1 MSRSTPLA
9 ACVLLAAVALST
21 PVSAATR
28 TWNFL
33 TTGNGHG
40 FQVYDRDQ
48 HRVKMF
54 LEAPYRYVA
63 PGDAE
68 RTWGVGRRNLAHD
81 LYFGVRA
88 GGQTTWLHDQPDVE
102 YEAQTNVIHAWSS
115 QSGVRTDT
123 YYVAPFGYE
132 GNGLVMLIKATS
144 QSGGAVSLYAKPNFK
159 LGQGRVDPGEE
170 GESITF
176 ASRNG
181 VDTMVETGPGG
192 GHVVYVPIGG
202 YEHAGCGSDSDL
214 YNGVKGSGSAGD
226 AHTCNGAGKVAV
238 FQKDVTLGA
247 GESAWWGLAILF
259 VNDNPDDPAANQF
272 KDDRSVDQIVDL
284 WAAFLAGRAPD
295 KLHSDL
301 LAEWDDWRSNREAP
315 GLDATETKLWRQ
327 SEAILRM
334 GQIREALQANRKN
347 HGMML
352 AALPVGE
359 WHTGW
364 IRDGLYGT
372 VALAKLAHY
381 AEAKLAVE
389 MVLGAD
395 NSFFASANYLKHP
408 YRVSTCR
415 YFGNGL
421 EEADWNNDG
430 PNLETD
436 GWGLLLWAARMVLEY
451 SCDLAWLDK
460 TTWRGDTIF
469 EALTEVAG
477 DIEEHLQGDLPE
489 GDASIWEVHWNRRQV
504 FTYTAA
510 CQARGLFD
518 FADIAKAYGRDD
530 LYAKY
535 KGLAEN
541 MVAAMKGAL
550 VYDATSGLAS
560 HMGVAGNPV
569 HVDGSTVEAF
579 SWDLIAPSDP
589 IFTGTLNEY
598 AKLLTTFGGYRR
610 LEPQLSLTGQSGA
623 NEYDLSEWI
632 LLDLRIGDAW
642 RRSGDASQADLLLDK
657 VTTHAAVND
666 FQVPELFDANNG
678 RYTGVVPMVGYGA
691 GAWIMTQMAKA
702 GFRDPSPLDGLD
714 HCKVAPPEPIEVPEG
729 VDAVGWD
736 PGQPQQDTNPYNPYD
751 TTKPNDDP
759 ASPAADGAEV
769 DVSLHDGAASF
780 CAVTRFD
787 AHVPAAGA
795 LLLVLLVLG
804 MTHLRRR
811 ASRHSGERRNPSRE
825 SVVASADR
833 AWTPAFAGVTVL
845 SKVSR
850 TVALGLVLLA
860 SVPARANDDDTPPA
874 PEWTL
879 DFHGYARMPLRWNGS
894 PFSPR
899 PPYLVDD
906 NYYLSGFQYLRLA
919 ETDWAE
925 LFLGVRHGN
934 TRFVAGFFA
943 SQFSDWSENSL
954 SGQWGIATAAIEH
967 TFDLHP
973 SFALD
978 LKAGMFWER
987 MGHILPYDTYLFG
1000 RTHQAGV
1007 VLGGRYAWGDWRARI
1022 KAGYGAHADL
1032 INANQGFTPLAY
1044 LNLGGGWRFL
1054 DVDAYL
1060 LKAWT
1065 RDSKREFAI
1074 VEDGD
1079 LRVLGLEIGV
1089 RVPYAGPLAFYV
1101 AHYKAENVLFL
1112 ANAFEL
1118 LHSTGG
1124 RGLTE
1129 NFFGAD
1135 SQNGTGEIR
1144 VVALDW
1150 LLQARTLLHDLGYQ
1164 PSDPLRHWL
1173 DGLTVRVFGM
1183 TATVLSRQQ
1192 SPDPL
1197 LNRHD
1202 RTYLKWGLEPRYAL
1216 PAPLRMLWL
1225 ALRFDRVI
1233 NDTDHESMSFRV
1245 VTSML
1250 GVTPLDG
1257 LDVFFAWS
1265 HYSYGENVQLRPNQI
1280 PGDRSVTDPDTNLFK
1295 IQAQIAW

>member
-1 MSRSTPLA
+1 MPRLWSLA
-9 ACVLLAAVALST
+9 ALAFVLAWGSAT
-21 PVSAATR
+21 PTVAATR

-48 HRVKMF
+48 HRVKTF
-54 LEAPYRYVA
+54 LEHPYRYVA
-63 PGDAE
+63 PGDAG

-88 GGQTTWLHDQPDVE
+88 GGQTTWLHDQPEVE
-102 YEAQTNVIHAWSS
+102 YEAETNVIHAWST

-132 GNGLVMLIKATS
+132 GNALVMLIKATS
-144 QSGGAVSLYAKPNFK
+144 ASGGAVSVYAKPNLK

-170 GESITF
+170 GESIAF
-176 ASRNG
+176 GSRAG
-181 VDTMVETGPGG
+181 LDYLVETGPGG
-192 GHVVYVPIGG
+192 GHVVYLPIGG
-202 YEHAGCGSDSDL
+202 YDHAGCGGDSDL
-214 YNGVKGSGSAGD
+214 YDAVKTSGSAGD
-226 AHTCNGAGKVAV
+226 TRTCNGAGRVAV
-238 FQKDVTLGA
+238 FQRDLTLA
-247 GESAWWGLAILF
+247 ANESAWWGLAVLF
-259 VNDNPDDPAANQF
+259 VNDNPNDAAAGQF

-284 WAAFLAGRAPD
+284 WAAFLADREPGA
-295 KLHSDL
+295 LHAGV
-301 LAEWDDWRSNREAP
+301 LAEWEAWRTHREAP

-334 GQIREALQANRKN
+334 GQIREARQANRKN

-364 IRDGLYGT
+364 LRDGLYAV
-372 VALAKLAHY
+372 VALAKLAHHD
-381 AEAKLAVE
+381 EAKLAVE

-395 NSFFASANYLKHP
+395 NSFFAGPNYLKKP

-421 EEADWNNDG
+421 EEADFNNDG

-436 GWGLLLWAARMVLEY
+436 GWGLVLWAARMALDS
-451 SCDLAWLDK
+451 SCDLAWLDQP
-460 TTWRGDTIF
+460 TWRGDTVF

-477 DIEEHLQGDLPE
+477 DIEEHLQGGLPE
-489 GDASIWEVHWNRRQV
+489 ADASIWEVHWNRRQV

-510 CQARGLFD
+510 CQARGLYD
-518 FADIAKAYGRDD
+518 FADIAKVYGRDD
-530 LYAKY
+530 LYSKY
-535 KGLAEN
+535 KGLADD
-541 MVAAMKGAL
+541 MVAAMESAL
-550 VYDATSGLAS
+550 VYSATNGLAS
-560 HMGVAGNPV
+560 HMGVAGSPV

-579 SWDLIAPSDP
+579 SWDLIPTSSP

-598 AKLLTTFGGYRR
+598 AKLLTAFGGYRR

-632 LLDLRIGDAW
+632 LLDLRISDAW
-642 RRSGDASQADLLLDK
+642 RRSGDTTQADLLLDK

-691 GAWIMTQMAKA
+691 GAWIMTQMHKA
-702 GFRDPSPLDGLD
+702 GFRDPKPLSGLE
-714 HCKVAPPEPIEVPEG
+714 HCVAVQPEPPPEG
-729 VDAVGWD
+729 VDVVHWD
-736 PGQPQQDTNPYNPYD
+736 PGQPPDDTNPYNPYPD
-751 TTKPNDDP
+751 TNQPGDDP
-759 ASPAADGAEV
+759 AGPAADGAEV
-769 DVSLHDGAASF
+769 DVALHDGAAAF
-780 CAVTRFD
+780 CAMTRFGD
-787 AHVPAAGA
+787 RAPAGGA
-795 LLLVLLVLG
+795 LVLLALAFA

-811 ASRHSGERRNPSRE
+811 TAVRRSGESRNPGHE
-825 SVVASADR
+825 SDKTLGCVVVALAVLVG
-833 AWTPAFAGVTVL
+833 AGPIGATEAPP
-845 SKVSR
+845 
-850 TVALGLVLLA
+850 VAA
-860 SVPARANDDDTPPA
+860 A
-874 PEWTL
+874 PEAEGDEAEGEPGGFPPVWKV
-879 DFHGYARMPLRWNGS
+879 DFHGYARMPLRWEGS

-906 NYYLSGFQYLRLA
+906 NYYLSGFQYLRLG

-967 TFDLHP
+967 TFEPHP
-973 SFALD
+973 YLALD

-987 MGHILPYDTYLFG
+987 MGHLLPYDTYLFG
-1000 RTHQAGV
+1000 RTHQAGA
-1007 VLGGRYAWGDWRARI
+1007 VLGTRFSYGDWRARL

-1032 INANQGFTPLAY
+1032 INANQGFTPLGFVS
-1044 LNLGGGWRFL
+1044 LGAGWRFV

-1065 RDSKREFAI
+1065 RDSEREFAI

-1079 LRVLGLEIGV
+1079 LRVLGFEIDV
-1089 RVPYAGPLAFYV
+1089 FVPYAGPLAFYV
-1101 AHYKAENVLFL
+1101 AHYQAENVLFL

-1135 SQNGTGEIR
+1135 SENGTGEIR

-1150 LLQARTLLHDLGYQ
+1150 QLQARALLRDLGRR
-1164 PSDPLRHWL
+1164 PGDPLRRWL
-1173 DGLTVRVFGM
+1173 DGLTLRVYGM

-1192 SPDPL
+1192 SEDPL
-1197 LNRHD
+1197 ENRHD
-1202 RTYLKWGLEPRYAL
+1202 RTYLKWGVEPRYAL
-1216 PAPLRMLWL
+1216 PHPLRLLWL
-1225 ALRFDRVI
+1225 ALRYDRVI

-1245 VTSML
+1245 TTSMF
-1250 GVTPLDG
+1250 GVTPLKG

-1265 HYSYGENVQLRPNQI
+1265 HYGYGENVKLRPNQI
-1280 PGDRSVTDPDTNLFK
+1280 PGDRSVTDPDGDVFK
-1295 IQAQIAW
+1295 LQAQIAW